1 VLRAAY
7 LEPPLV
13 GSFRQACAE
22 ASMRTIEDVIRP
34 FFASWKT
41 SLMHSD
47 SEKLRSMSMD
57 DRLRAVLETIV
68 IQDDC
73 ENLDP

>member
-1 VLRAAY
+1 
-7 LEPPLV
+7 
-13 GSFRQACAE
+13 
-22 ASMRTIEDVIRP
+22 
-34 FFASWKT
+34 
-41 SLMHSD
+41 MHSD